1 MDLRLHQ
8 DPVPPLDRRLRQGRG
23 LALRRRGLLRRL
35 RQDKVQD
42 RHLDRAV
49 ARPGEL
55 GPPDRSRS
63 GGG

>member
-8 DPVPPLDRRLRQGRG
+8 DPVPPLD
-23 LALRRRGLLRRL
+23 RRL